1 MLRLQEILT
10 VSHNHASTK
19 KHLTVSFSGT
29 SKFRKAVRCF
39 HNHCSGERSMV
50 WTRSS
55 QSTRL
60 VSNCAY
66 TILDPYSFYLKT
78 NIKWNFYS
86 ILIENEVNITNS
98 TYRRPKGC
106 ELYLKGFSKLRVN
119 TNTGNLP
126 GLKISNARWS
136 QLQMVYLLQNLSR
149 HLYRILG
156 NVGQTKFGQLH
167 HQYLALE

>member
-1 MLRLQEILT
+1 
-10 VSHNHASTK
+10 
-19 KHLTVSFSGT
+19 
-29 SKFRKAVRCF
+29 
-39 HNHCSGERSMV
+39 MV

-78 NIKWNFYS
+78 NIKWNFQS

-167 HQYLALE
+167 HQYLALEQHSLFYIALSAYLVCLALAVGLFPDGESGEGG